1 MKIILISL
9 IIWFQAVDNLLDKGY
24 EQYDQGEFT
33 EAVKS
38 FNTAIEIDPNNAESY
53 FLRAMSYQG
62 MALSK
67 LAVAD
72 LEKAI
77 VLKTDYAEAFQQLG
91 YIYLVGQAPVL
102 AIEAFDKAI
111 LLTHKVAEL
120 YINRG
125 SAQCMLG
132 HLEKAAQDYQK
143 AQKMGI
149 SYAAYM
155 NCDQW
160 SHYFKHLNWKISL
173 NLRFK
178 LAENIDFQ

>member
-38 FNTAIEIDPNNAESY
+38 FNTAIEIDPKNAEAH
-53 FLRAMSYQG
+53 FLRAMTYQG
-62 MALSK
+62 LALFK

-111 LLTHKVAEL
+111 LLTPKVAEL

-155 NCDQW
+155 NCDQ
-160 SHYFKHLNWKISL
+160 
-173 NLRFK
+173 
-178 LAENIDFQ
+178 

>member
-111 LLTHKVAEL
+111 LLTPKVAEL

-155 NCDQW
+155 NCDQ
-160 SHYFKHLNWKISL
+160 
-173 NLRFK
+173 
-178 LAENIDFQ
+178 

>member
-9 IIWFQAVDNLLDKGY
+9 IIWFQAVDNLLDIGY
-24 EQYDQGEFT
+24 AQYEQGEFK
-33 EAVKS
+33 EAIKS

-111 LLTHKVAEL
+111 LLTPKVAEL

-143 AQKMGI
+143 ARKMGI

-155 NCDQW
+155 NCDQ
-160 SHYFKHLNWKISL
+160 
-173 NLRFK
+173 
-178 LAENIDFQ
+178 

>member
-9 IIWFQAVDNLLDKGY
+9 FIWFQTVDLLLDKGY
-24 EQYDQGEFT
+24 EQYDRGEFT

-38 FNTAIEIDPNNAESY
+38 FNTVIEMNPNNAEAH
-53 FLRAMSYQG
+53 FPRAMTYQG
-62 MALSK
+62 LALSK
-67 LAVAD
+67 RAIAD

-77 VLKTDYAEAFQQLG
+77 VLRTDYAEAFQQLG
-91 YIYLVGQAPVL
+91 YIYLVGQAPAL

-111 LLTHKVAEL
+111 LLTPEVAEL

-132 HLEKAAQDYQK
+132 NREQATRDYQK

-149 SYAAYM
+149 NYAEYM
-155 NCDQW
+155 NCDP
-160 SHYFKHLNWKISL
+160 
-173 NLRFK
+173 
-178 LAENIDFQ
+178 

>member
-9 IIWFQAVDNLLDKGY
+9 IIWFQAVDNLLDIGY
-24 EQYDQGEFT
+24 AQYEQGEFK
-33 EAVKS
+33 EAIKS

-102 AIEAFDKAI
+102 AIDAFDKAI
-111 LLTHKVAEL
+111 LLTPKVAEL

-143 AQKMGI
+143 ARKMGI

-155 NCDQW
+155 NCDQ
-160 SHYFKHLNWKISL
+160 
-173 NLRFK
+173 
-178 LAENIDFQ
+178 

>member
-9 IIWFQAVDNLLDKGY
+9 FIWFQTVDPLLDKGY
-24 EQYDQGEFT
+24 EQYDKGEFT

-38 FNTAIEIDPNNAESY
+38 FNTVIEMNPNNAEAH
-53 FLRAMSYQG
+53 FLRAMTYQG
-62 MALSK
+62 LALSK
-67 LAVAD
+67 HAIAD

-77 VLKTDYAEAFQQLG
+77 ILRTDYAEAFQQLG
-91 YIYLVGQAPVL
+91 YIYLVGQAPGL

-111 LLTHKVAEL
+111 LLTPEVAEL

-132 HLEKAAQDYQK
+132 NREQATRDYQK

-149 SYAAYM
+149 NYAEYM
-155 NCDQW
+155 NCDP
-160 SHYFKHLNWKISL
+160 
-173 NLRFK
+173 
-178 LAENIDFQ
+178 